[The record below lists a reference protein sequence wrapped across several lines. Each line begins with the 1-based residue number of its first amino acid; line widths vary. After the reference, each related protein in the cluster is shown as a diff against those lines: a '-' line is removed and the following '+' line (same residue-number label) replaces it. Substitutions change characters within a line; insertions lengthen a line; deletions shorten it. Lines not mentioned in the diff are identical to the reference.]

1 MTAMM
6 IDHGKRVAA
15 GGARLQWHT
24 IPIADIDLIARNT
37 RGEENG
43 SRHRLADV
51 EGRIVKALKR
61 TKEDVKDVQKPKVK
75 FRSKKRQYERFRQSP
90 RIPQCWCGG

>member
-6 IDHGKRVAA
+6 IDDGKRVAA
-15 GGARLQWHT
+15 GGTRLQWHM

-43 SRHRLADV
+43 IASSPGEKMEKMGSRLD
-51 EGRIVKALKR
+51 I
-61 TKEDVKDVQKPKVK
+61 
-75 FRSKKRQYERFRQSP
+75 
-90 RIPQCWCGG
+90 